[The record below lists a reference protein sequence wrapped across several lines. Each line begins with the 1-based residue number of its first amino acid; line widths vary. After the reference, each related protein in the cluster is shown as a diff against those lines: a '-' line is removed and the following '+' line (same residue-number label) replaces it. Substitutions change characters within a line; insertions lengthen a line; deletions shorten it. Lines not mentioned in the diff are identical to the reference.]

1 MLSNETYQYQQCSF
15 FKLWPFAATIK
26 QNPTNQV
33 QSLLQEA
40 QIGVYGGSE

>member
-1 MLSNETYQYQQCSF
+1 MRLTSTNNVHSSNCGHLQV
-15 FKLWPFAATIK
+15 TIK

-40 QIGVYGGSE
+40 QIGVYGGYE